1 MMVKINKKIKESC
14 AMRIGIDLGGTKI
27 EVIALD
33 DDGETLF
40 RKRVSTPKGDYPATL
55 NAIVGLV
62 NDAETAT
69 GQTGSVGVGIPGTL
83 SPVTGKVKNANS
95 TWLNGQFFDAD
106 LGKLL
111 GREVKVAND
120 ANCLAV
126 SEAVDGAG
134 AGAKVVFAV
143 IIGTGCGAGI
153 ALDGQVHSG
162 GNGVAGEWGHNPLP
176 WQDDSDRQF
185 LSNENCYC
193 GLTGCTELFVS
204 GTGFMADYAKLSG
217 ETKIGLDIVKLAQ
230 EGDKFAKIAMDNYL
244 NRLAKALGQAINM
257 LDPDVIVLGGGMS
270 NVDSLYEELPARIRS
285 WVFGRECDTPI
296 RKAVHGDSSGVRGAA
311 WLFWS

>member
-1 MMVKINKKIKESC
+1 
-14 AMRIGIDLGGTKI
+14 MRIGIDLGGTKI

-33 DDGETLF
+33 DGGETLF

-55 NAIVGLV
+55 SAIVDLV

-217 ETKIGLDIVKLAQ
+217 EAKIGLGIVKLAQ

-270 NVDSLYEELPARIRS
+270 NVDSLYEELPTRIRS

-311 WLFWS
+311 WLFSS

>member
-1 MMVKINKKIKESC
+1 
-14 AMRIGIDLGGTKI
+14 MRIGIDLGGTKI

-33 DDGETLF
+33 DNGATLF
-40 RKRVSTPKGDYPATL
+40 RKRIPTPRGDYAATL
-55 NAIVGLV
+55 DAIASLV
-62 NDAETAT
+62 NDAESAT
-69 GQTGSVGVGIPGTL
+69 GMTGTVGVGIPGTI
-83 SPVTGKVKNANS
+83 SPITHKVKNANS
-95 TWLNGQFFDAD
+95 TWLNGQYFDTD
-106 LGKLL
+106 LATLL
-111 GREVKVAND
+111 NRPVKVAND

-153 ALDGQVHSG
+153 AINGQVHSG

-176 WQDDSDRQF
+176 WQDSKDQLF
-185 LSNENCYC
+185 LDNEVCYC

-204 GTGFMADYAKLSG
+204 GTGFMADYKKLSG
-217 ETKIGLDIVKLAQ
+217 EQKTGPEIVELANAGNKLACTSVDHYQ
-230 EGDKFAKIAMDNYL
+230 T
-244 NRLAKALGQAINM
+244 RLAKALAQAVNM

-270 NVDSLYEELPARIRS
+270 NVDSLYEELPAKIS
-285 WVFGRECDTPI
+285 HWVFGRECDTPI

-311 WLFWS
+311 WLFSS

>member
-1 MMVKINKKIKESC
+1 
-14 AMRIGIDLGGTKI
+14 MRIGIDLGGTKI

-33 DDGETLF
+33 DAGDSLF
-40 RKRVSTPKGDYPATL
+40 RKRIPTPRGDYLATL

-62 NDAETAT
+62 NEAEAVT
-69 GQTGSVGVGIPGTL
+69 GMTGTVGVGIPGTL

-95 TWLNGQFFDAD
+95 TWLNGQYFDAD
-106 LGKLL
+106 LSKLL
-111 GREVKVAND
+111 ERPVKVAND

-153 ALDGQVHSG
+153 AINGQVHSG

-176 WQDDSDRQF
+176 WQDDKDRLF
-185 LSNENCYC
+185 LDDEICYC

-204 GTGFMADYAKLSG
+204 GTGFIADYKKLSG
-217 ETKIGLDIVKLAQ
+217 EQKTGLEIVKLAQ
-230 EGDKFAKIAMDNYL
+230 EGNKQAAIAMEHYQT
-244 NRLAKALGQAINM
+244 RLAKALAQAINM

-270 NVDSLYEELPARIRS
+270 NVDSLYDALPEKIRN

-311 WLFWS
+311 WLYSS